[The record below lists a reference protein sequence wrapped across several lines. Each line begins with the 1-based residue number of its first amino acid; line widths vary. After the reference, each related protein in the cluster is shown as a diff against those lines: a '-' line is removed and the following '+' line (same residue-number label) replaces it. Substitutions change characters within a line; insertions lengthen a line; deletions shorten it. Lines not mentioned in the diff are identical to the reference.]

1 MLLSTLSDLHLP
13 GKTYH
18 TIGIVFV
25 SSDPETKDLHNAF
38 TELAQQAAHMGADAV
53 INIQTQPCVATGG
66 GISGAHSKVII
77 TGTGIKIE

>member
-38 TELAQQAAHMGADAV
+38 TELAQQAAHIGADAV
-53 INIQTQPCVATGG
+53 INIQTQPCTVVGG
-66 GISGAHSKVII
+66 GIPGSHHKIII
-77 TGTGIKIE
+77 TGTGVKIE